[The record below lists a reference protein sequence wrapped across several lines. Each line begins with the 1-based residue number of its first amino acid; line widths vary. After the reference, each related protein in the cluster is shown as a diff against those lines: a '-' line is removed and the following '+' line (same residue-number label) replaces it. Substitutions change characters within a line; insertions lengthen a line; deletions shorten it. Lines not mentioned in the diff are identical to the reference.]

1 MIVTI
6 EEEDYPQLLKPYSAN
21 IEDGS
26 YNLELEFL
34 DDYGKSME
42 IKQIK
47 AKWVKLPE
55 PEMTVEWIDGGF
67 FDEYEDED

>member
-6 EEEDYPQLLKPYSAN
+6 EQEDYPQLLKPYSAN

-26 YNLELEFL
+26 YNLEVEL
-34 DDYGKSME
+34 
-42 IKQIK
+42 
-47 AKWVKLPE
+47 
-55 PEMTVEWIDGGF
+55 TVEWIDGGF